1 MIALFGG
8 TFDPV
13 HLGHINMAEQCV
25 AELELAEL
33 RFLPCAIPVHKA
45 QPKITDIH
53 RLSMLELAT
62 QSNKAFTIDKRE
74 LVRQGPSYS
83 LLTLQEYRAEQSNSP
98 IIFLMGMDSFNSLT
112 SWYEWQ
118 AITQLCHIV
127 VYQRPGEV
135 YTPNSALANY
145 VKQAQV
151 ETSELLRSKKAGHC
165 HFLTGPSFDAASSDI
180 RKIIN
185 NQKPMEQ
192 FLAPSVIDYIRTHQ
206 LYAE

>member
-1 MIALFGG
+1 
-8 TFDPV
+8 
-13 HLGHINMAEQCV
+13 MAEQCV

-53 RLSMLELAT
+53 RLNMLELAT
-62 QSNKAFTIDKRE
+62 QGNKAFTIDKRE

-83 LLTLQEYRAEQSNSP
+83 LLTLQEYRAEQPNSP

>member
-13 HLGHINMAEQCV
+13 HFGHINMAEQCV
-25 AELELAEL
+25 AELELSEL

-53 RLSMLELAT
+53 RLNMLELAT
-62 QSNKAFTIDKRE
+62 QGNEVFTIDKRE
-74 LVRQGPSYS
+74 LERQGPSYS
-83 LLTLQEYRAEQSNSP
+83 LLTLQECRGEQPKSP

-112 SWYEWQ
+112 SWYKWQ

-135 YTPNSALANY
+135 YAPNPELSDY
-145 VKQAQV
+145 FEQAKV
-151 ETSELLRSKKAGHC
+151 ETSELLLTKKAGYC
-165 HFLTGPSFDAASSDI
+165 HFLTGPRFDAASSDI
-180 RKIIN
+180 RKLIN

-192 FLAPSVIDYIRTHQ
+192 FLTPSVIDYIRTHQ

>member
-33 RFLPCAIPVHKA
+33 RLLPCAIPVHKA

-53 RLSMLELAT
+53 RLNMLELAT
-62 QSNKAFTIDKRE
+62 QGNKAFTIDKRE

-83 LLTLQEYRAEQSNSP
+83 LLTLQEYRAEQPNSP

-127 VYQRPGEV
+127 VYHRPGEV

>member
-25 AELELAEL
+25 TELGLNEL

-45 QPKITDIH
+45 LPKITDTH
-53 RLSMLELAT
+53 RLNMLELAI
-62 QSNKAFTIDKRE
+62 QGHNAFTIDKRE
-74 LVRQGPSYS
+74 LERQGRSYS
-83 LLTLQEYRAEQSNSP
+83 LLTLQEYRTEQPNAA
-98 IIFLMGMDSFNSLT
+98 IVFLMGMDSFNSLT

-118 AITQLCHIV
+118 TITELCHIV

-135 YTPNSALANY
+135 FSPDPALNSYVSHALVNSS
-145 VKQAQV
+145 AQLF
-151 ETSELLRSKKAGHC
+151 TKKAGHC
-165 HFLTGPSFDAASSDI
+165 LFLTGPSFDAASSDI
-180 RKIIN
+180 RKLIN
-185 NQKPMEQ
+185 NQKPAEQ
-192 FLAPSVIDYIRTHQ
+192 FLASSVIDYIRTHQ

>member
-13 HLGHINMAEQCV
+13 HLGHLNMAEQCV
-25 AELELAEL
+25 AELGLSEL

-45 QPKITDIH
+45 QPKITDTH
-53 RLSMLELAT
+53 RLNMLELAT
-62 QSNKAFTIDKRE
+62 QGKRAFTIDKRE
-74 LVRQGPSYS
+74 LERQGPSYS
-83 LLTLQEYRAEQSNSP
+83 LLTLQEYRGEQPNSS

-127 VYQRPGEV
+127 VYQRPGEA
-135 YTPNSALANY
+135 YKPNPALANY
-145 VKQAQV
+145 MEQAQV
-151 ETSELLRSKKAGHC
+151 ETSELLLTKKAGHC

-180 RKIIN
+180 RKLIN

-192 FLAPSVIDYIRTHQ
+192 FLASSVIDYIRTHQ